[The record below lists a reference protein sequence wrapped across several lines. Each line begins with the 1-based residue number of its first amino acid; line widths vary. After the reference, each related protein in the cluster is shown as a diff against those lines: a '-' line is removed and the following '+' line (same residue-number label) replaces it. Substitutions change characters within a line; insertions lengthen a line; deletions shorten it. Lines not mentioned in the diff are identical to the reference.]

1 MAVGTLCFVFIPAA
15 MLNVFSSDPLVIS
28 IGSWGFRFVGIS
40 FLAMVFSLIFP
51 VFFQATNCPVRS
63 SLLTILRTVVLF
75 VPLGYIFARFGL
87 KTFWFTYPVTET
99 ITSIVGF
106 VFYLRFIKTN
116 QSECEREGK

>member
-1 MAVGTLCFVFIPAA
+1 MTTKIPGRFQEFARREIKRCQKTLFVAC
-15 MLNVFSSDPLVIS
+15 V
-28 IGSWGFRFVGIS
+28 WGLGIS
-40 FLAMVFSLIFP
+40 FLAMVFFLIFP

-106 VFYLRFIKTN
+106 VFYLRFIKAN